1 MYGRLQWI
9 VFILGIAIAAFQ
21 VHAAQFDGPNIK
33 LPDVPINASEDKT
46 IHGTATQDD
55 SMNAISTL
63 NASLVTLDV
72 NVTSDVYS
80 ENDRQVLY
88 CPKGNY
94 MVVRNRIFLA
104 GPDLNKIEQVK
115 YTLHPS
121 FSNPVAVSRD
131 PTNDFE
137 VWIWSWGGFPIKA
150 TITTTTGQ
158 IFEKD
163 FEFSFKAKFE
173 DAQQKGIPQVMDC
186 NE

>member
-9 VFILGIAIAAFQ
+9 VFLLGIAIAAFQ

-33 LPDVPINASEDKT
+33 LPDVPTNASEDKAIPVT
-46 IHGTATQDD
+46 LAQDD
-55 SMNAISTL
+55 SMSAISTSNATPATL
-63 NASLVTLDV
+63 NI
-72 NVTSDVYS
+72 NVSSDVYS
-80 ENDRQVLY
+80 ENDRQVHY

-94 MVVRNRIFLA
+94 MVVRNRIFLV
-104 GPDLNKIEQVK
+104 GSDLNKIEQVK

-121 FSNPVAVSRD
+121 FSNPVAVSKD

-150 TITTTTGQ
+150 TITTKTGQ
-158 IFEKD
+158 TFERE
-163 FEFSFKAKFE
+163 FEFSFKGKFE
-173 DAQQKGIPQVMDC
+173 DAQQKGILQVMDC